1 MLYNKMQM
9 GKGTGKRMKFG
20 KLKDLSIKKKI
31 LLGYLLIICITVIFM
46 LLLLGTLWEHLTK
59 ESISKSIYSSNY
71 QIKKSI
77 DNYFDSMV
85 KLSEF
90 PYLDSEIMDILRK
103 DYKGIENEKRVVA
116 QINDVNAIGPKLYKH
131 VYYMHNQIDAV
142 FLFPANMDYYAY
154 RSRNSVAGS
163 YRIETESWYREV
175 KEGNGKPFII
185 GVHEE
190 KAVSQL
196 WDVLSIARGILD
208 PDTGEYLGMI
218 VIDCSVENF
227 ARLWDSS
234 EYSESIIAVT
244 DKNGKLILPGG
255 EEKKREIE
263 EYLKENTPGAE
274 EEGKLSQAHF
284 GNQTYYLAVLPL
296 AYMDGKIYQFV
307 PIGDAV
313 KNIAYT
319 FTLAVAVMLGL
330 GILLFFVSIK
340 ISNTITQPVLRLIGT
355 MESVESGDLSLQTEE
370 FHGEMKILSRKFNH
384 MVKRINAMFM
394 EMKEKEKEKREMEM
408 LALQSQINPHF
419 MYNTLNS
426 IRWLSELQGADKVTQ
441 MLDALVRVLNYV
453 AEDTSEFVPVDREV
467 DFIQNYIRILNF
479 RYFERFSFIF
489 DVQKEAAQYEVL
501 RFILQPL
508 VENAVLHGFDNND
521 ICATIKIDIHLEEAH
536 LFLCVTDDGK
546 GLSGE
551 KIKEI
556 LTSERKSEKRLN
568 KIGIYNVNQRIKLT
582 YGQEYAIRIDS
593 KEGCYTK
600 VTVRIPARKGQ
611 E

>member
-1 MLYNKMQM
+1 
-9 GKGTGKRMKFG
+9 MKSIRI
-20 KLKDLSIKKKI
+20 KNLSIKKKI
-31 LLGYLLIICITVIFM
+31 LLGYLLIICIILMVMF
-46 LLLLGTLWEHLTK
+46 LLLGTLWKHLIK

-90 PYLDSEIMDILRK
+90 PYLDSDIMEILRK
-103 DYKGIENEKRVVA
+103 DYDGIETEKRTVS

-142 FLFPANMDYYAY
+142 WLFPANMNYYAY
-154 RSRNSVAGS
+154 RTNQSAAGA
-163 YRIETESWYREV
+163 YRVEEESWFQEV

-190 KAVSQL
+190 KAVAMK
-196 WDVLSIARGILD
+196 WDVLSVARGILD
-208 PDTGEYLGMI
+208 PDTGKYLGMI
-218 VIDCSVENF
+218 VIDCSVDNF
-227 ARLWDSS
+227 AKLWDAS
-234 EYSESIIAVT
+234 EYSESIIAVS

-255 EEKKREIE
+255 EDNKGSITDFLEKNSEKF
-263 EYLKENTPGAE
+263 KEK
-274 EEGKLSQAHF
+274 GKLYQVYF
-284 GNQTYYLAVLPL
+284 GNQTYYLAMTKLN
-296 AYMDGKIYQFV
+296 YMDGKIYQLV

-313 KNIAYT
+313 RNIAYT
-319 FTLAVAVMLGL
+319 FILAVAVMLAL
-330 GILLFFVSIK
+330 GIFLVFVSIK
-340 ISNTITQPVLRLIGT
+340 ISNTITQPVFRLIGT
-355 MESVESGDLSLQTEE
+355 MESVESGNLSLQTEE
-370 FHGEMKILSRKFNH
+370 FYGEMKILSQKFNH
-384 MVKRINAMFM
+384 MVKRINAMF
-394 EMKEKEKEKREMEM
+394 EEVKEKEKEKREMEM

-441 MLDALVRVLNYV
+441 MIDALVKVLNYV
-453 AEDTSEFVPVDREV
+453 AEDTSEFVDVGREV
-467 DFIQNYIRILNF
+467 EFIRNYIKILNF

-489 DVQKEAAQYEVL
+489 DIREETMQYEIP

-521 ICATIKIDIHLEEAH
+521 ICATVKIDIHLEEGN

-546 GLSGE
+546 GLSRE
-551 KIKEI
+551 KIDEI
-556 LTSERKSEKRLN
+556 LNSERKSEKRLN

-593 KEGCYTK
+593 KEGCFTK
-600 VTVRIPARKGQ
+600 VTVRIPARKKS
-611 E
+611 

>member
-190 KAVSQL
+190 KAVSQQ

-244 DKNGKLILPGG
+244 DKNGKLILPG
-255 EEKKREIE
+255 
-263 EYLKENTPGAE
+263 
-274 EEGKLSQAHF
+274 
-284 GNQTYYLAVLPL
+284 
-296 AYMDGKIYQFV
+296 
-307 PIGDAV
+307 
-313 KNIAYT
+313 
-319 FTLAVAVMLGL
+319 
-330 GILLFFVSIK
+330 
-340 ISNTITQPVLRLIGT
+340 
-355 MESVESGDLSLQTEE
+355 
-370 FHGEMKILSRKFNH
+370 
-384 MVKRINAMFM
+384 
-394 EMKEKEKEKREMEM
+394 
-408 LALQSQINPHF
+408 
-419 MYNTLNS
+419 
-426 IRWLSELQGADKVTQ
+426 
-441 MLDALVRVLNYV
+441 
-453 AEDTSEFVPVDREV
+453 
-467 DFIQNYIRILNF
+467 
-479 RYFERFSFIF
+479 ER
-489 DVQKEAAQYEVL
+489 
-501 RFILQPL
+501 R
-508 VENAVLHGFDNND
+508 
-521 ICATIKIDIHLEEAH
+521 
-536 LFLCVTDDGK
+536 
-546 GLSGE
+546 
-551 KIKEI
+551 
-556 LTSERKSEKRLN
+556 
-568 KIGIYNVNQRIKLT
+568 
-582 YGQEYAIRIDS
+582 
-593 KEGCYTK
+593 
-600 VTVRIPARKGQ
+600 
-611 E
+611 